1 MKLRKGDKVQVIA
14 GKDKGR
20 EGVIERVYR
29 KQNRVLIQNIN
40 IYKRH
45 MKKNE
50 QFPDGGVIELPR
62 PIDAAKVMLISASTK
77 KPTRVGFIV
86 EGDKK
91 FRVDRK
97 SGERINTK

>member
-1 MKLRKGDKVQVIA
+1 MKLRKGDKVKVIA

-29 KQNRVLIQNIN
+29 KQNKVLMQGIN
-40 IYKRH
+40 VYKRH

-62 PIDAAKVMLISASTK
+62 PIDISKVMFVGGSSK
-77 KPTRVGFIV
+77 KITRLGYVV
-86 EGDKK
+86 EGEKK

-97 SGERINTK
+97 TGDRINTK